1 MLFNNLLSHHIVKNS
16 NIYIYGSITIW
27 NMGSLRSHFNN
38 LSNSLQMPQDA
49 YQHATLLLEGTKAN
63 DYTDKQNFT
72 SKRAKLANLG
82 SDKLLE
88 LEQDEVRC
96 LIDFFDIGVVDPV
109 FKDFAET
116 RYAKWINSIDL
127 TRGRENAERKQ
138 QARVGVTPN
147 TDATYSAYGNDQIQF
162 QQDQEKGKQDFLSQ
176 LLNMKKKG
184 GQQ

>member
-1 MLFNNLLSHHIVKNS
+1 MPNS
-16 NIYIYGSITIW
+16 PYE
-27 NMGSLRSHFNN
+27 
-38 LSNSLQMPQDA
+38 
-49 YQHATLLLEGTKAN
+49 HATLLLEGTKGV
-63 DYTDKQNFT
+63 DYQDKMNFT

-96 LIDFFDIGVVDPV
+96 LIDFYDMGVVDNV
-109 FKDFAET
+109 FIDFAQT

-147 TDATYSAYGNDQIQF
+147 TDATYTAYGNEQVQF
-162 QQDQEKGKQDFLSQ
+162 QQEQEKQKGNFISDLINRNGKKS
-176 LLNMKKKG
+176 G
-184 GQQ
+184 GQ

>member
-1 MLFNNLLSHHIVKNS
+1 MP
-16 NIYIYGSITIW
+16 GS
-27 NMGSLRSHFNN
+27 
-38 LSNSLQMPQDA
+38 P
-49 YQHATLLLEGTKAN
+49 YEHATLLLEGTKSN
-63 DYTDKQNFT
+63 DFTDKMNFT

-96 LIDFFDIGVVDPV
+96 LIDFYDMGVVDPA

-147 TDATYSAYGNDQIQF
+147 TEATYSAYGNDQVQF
-162 QQDQEKGKQDFLSQ
+162 QQDQDKGKQDFISQ
-176 LLNMKKKG
+176 ILNRKKG
-184 GQQ
+184 GSQ